1 MSNASAKC
9 STLMQDSIEPE
20 KPKTSKADLLHV
32 SLKIPAGGPRT
43 RAHRGPR
50 AGIGDTMTHQGT
62 ARARFLLW
70 IFAGLLALSTG
81 ETAYGQSAEPFTFF
95 REYIGL
101 NDEQIAPI
109 RNGKAIAK
117 IVESRTPDEV
127 FVFGSVYVE
136 STPDKYLKF
145 ASDIDSLRR
154 LPSYLAIQKFSDP
167 PQLSDLEGF
176 TLEAQD
182 IKDLKNCEPGHCE
195 VQLPGEAMDSF
206 KRSVDWT
213 APDVANRVNQIA
225 QNLALE
231 ALQNYIQGGNAALG
245 TYRDKKHPA
254 VVAATFQSVLS
265 RSKALP
271 VYLPQ
276 LDRYLLDYPNAN
288 SDNIQTEFF
297 WEKVNFGL
305 KPTLRIVQAIVY
317 RDTNS
322 EQQTWALAAKQL
334 YASHYFETAL
344 DLTVCVKDPERPGIY
359 LITMKGSQQAGL
371 TGFKGGIVRKVA
383 VDKTRS
389 SLEKALAAIKQK
401 LESQKD

>member
-1 MSNASAKC
+1 MTN
-9 STLMQDSIEPE
+9 
-20 KPKTSKADLLHV
+20 LHN
-32 SLKIPAGGPRT
+32 
-43 RAHRGPR
+43 
-50 AGIGDTMTHQGT
+50 
-62 ARARFLLW
+62 ARARLVLW
-70 IFAGLLALSTG
+70 IFAGLLALSAG
-81 ETAYGQSAEPFTFF
+81 QTAQGQNAEPFQFF

-101 NDEQIAPI
+101 NDHEIAAI
-109 RNGKAIAK
+109 RSGKALAK

-145 ASDIDSLRR
+145 ASDIDSLRK
-154 LPSYLAIQKFSDP
+154 LPNYLAIQKFSNP

-176 TLEAQD
+176 SLEAED
-182 IKDLKNCEPGHCE
+182 IKDLKNCEPGHCN

-206 KRSVDWT
+206 KGSIDWT
-213 APDVANRVNQIA
+213 APDVADRVNQ
-225 QNLALE
+225 LARTM
-231 ALQNYIQGGNAALG
+231 ALDALLKYLQGGNAALG

-254 VVAATFQSVLS
+254 VVAATFQSLLS

-276 LDRYLLDYPNAN
+276 LDQYLLDYPNAN
-288 SDNIQTEFF
+288 ADNIQTEFF

-317 RDTNS
+317 RDNNS
-322 EQQTWALAAKQL
+322 EQQTSALAVKQL

-344 DLTVCVKDPERPGIY
+344 DLTVCVKDLERPGIY
-359 LITMKGSQQAGL
+359 LVTMKGSQQAGL

-401 LESQKD
+401 LETQKD

>member
-1 MSNASAKC
+1 
-9 STLMQDSIEPE
+9 
-20 KPKTSKADLLHV
+20 
-32 SLKIPAGGPRT
+32 
-43 RAHRGPR
+43 
-50 AGIGDTMTHQGT
+50 MTHQGT
-62 ARARFLLW
+62 ARARFVLW
-70 IFAGLLALSTG
+70 ILAGLLALSTG
-81 ETAYGQSAEPFTFF
+81 QTARGQNLEPFKFL

-101 NDEQIAPI
+101 NDEQIEAL

-117 IVESRTPDEV
+117 IIESRTPDEV

-145 ASDIDSLRR
+145 ASDIGSLRK
-154 LPSYLAIQKFSDP
+154 LPSYLAIQKFSNP

-176 TLEAQD
+176 SLEAED
-182 IKDLKNCEPGHCE
+182 IKDLKNCEPGHCN

-206 KRSVDWT
+206 KDSIDWT
-213 APDVANRVNQIA
+213 APDVANRVNQ
-225 QNLALE
+225 LARTM
-231 ALQNYIQGGNAALG
+231 ALDALLKYVQGGNAALG

-254 VVAATFQSVLS
+254 VVAATFQSLLS

-271 VYLPQ
+271 VYLPK
-276 LDRYLLDYPNAN
+276 LDQYLLEYPNAN
-288 SDNIQTEFF
+288 ADNIQTEFF

-322 EQQTWALAAKQL
+322 EQQTSALAVKQL